1 MKTTDRIRPS
11 LHCPPAHIA
20 ALLALAAQHGA
31 TFRGK
36 PSWRVLV
43 ARIAEGKLRVSAQSS
58 TTTASS
64 SGFGAD
70 LSGAVMEQ
78 EG

>member
-20 ALLALAAQHGA
+20 ALLALAAKHGA
-31 TFRGK
+31 LFRGR

-43 ARIAEGKLRVSAQSS
+43 ARIAEGKLALTPAQPK
-58 TTTASS
+58 
-64 SGFGAD
+64 
-70 LSGAVMEQ
+70 Q
-78 EG
+78 